1 MEKEND
7 IKDKTPQKPR
17 RKRLFLKITGIVLGL
32 LVILAIIGF
41 LYISSAHFYRHFVF
55 PMAGKKINREIRADR
70 IRIRPLSRVE
80 LGNFTITNP
89 KNPKEPP
96 LVKLG
101 GLVMDYKGLSFLRG
115 APKLGSISVTEPEAN
130 LILYADGKTNLDGI
144 VTAEKKAEA
153 PKAKPEKKPAEPMTL
168 PDFALKLLEVKKGT
182 VRISQVDNKGNLV
195 RKVSLENIGFKL
207 TDMQPD
213 KNAKMN
219 LSLNLTMEDVP
230 AKSKIDRSEIQSDN
244 TLFFSK
250 DLSRVNMEG
259 QMSLKNFDGT
269 FQGNRM
275 DGYSMQA
282 DVKLAKDKEKI
293 DLKPFSIIFEHK
305 KETAARMDAA
315 GSYDQNKGE
324 GQFSLDVKNIDRKL
338 LNLIGAYAGNLD
350 FRDTAMTYKADMKIS
365 DQNNRMEMSGA
376 LDVKRFSILAP
387 LYLPK
392 PTEEMDFSFIH
403 KAVMDGR
410 TQVLNIPTMQIKAV
424 QKGRDVVTG
433 NLEQPLTL
441 DLSTSGK
448 SAPSAPPI
456 QYTLSVNKFDLTPF
470 FALAPLPQ
478 GTQISSADV
487 TSNMKVSFK
496 NNGKSINV
504 NGDIKLDNFAGKI
517 MNNNLPSTNLSVGT
531 DVNVSD
537 FNKVDIKTMDF
548 TMSRKNGP
556 QSQGKIKGNVDIA
569 SGSGTINLESLMFDL
584 MTVQPFLPAEP
595 VLLKSGKIDAKA
607 AINMSKQF
615 SVFDVNGTADITG
628 FSCEMKTGAETT
640 RLNMDLSSSL
650 NLTYDLAGKLE
661 IGGVKTTMK
670 SEGKDAGDF
679 QLKGNMDINA
689 GQGVLNASAKG
700 INQNMINPFLIPFI
714 KDMDMD
720 LSSLKMDTD
729 QEIKLSNGF
738 QKIQVNGETRAT
750 DLRIRQK
757 ENDLLPPL
765 ILGLKN
771 QLGYQASRLTF
782 DELSLKANP
791 PDKPAETILLTGDL
805 LMGEKG
811 DMKSTLKLKS
821 DQITIDRYLPPSM
834 METGG
839 KGKMPA
845 PKTSPTAPQPV
856 QVELEPLDVNFFTL
870 DGDVNIKKMTY
881 KDIALSDVY
890 GDINL
895 AQSKLDF
902 PTVTMKINN
911 APANA
916 KGYVNMNVPGWE
928 YYINSNLENLNVKP
942 LVDSFSPEYKDQITG
957 TASFKMDIKGQGTLP
972 ENLQKNLK
980 GTIAGNLKD
989 GKFSGIPILSKLGE
1003 ATKIKELEVL
1013 RFFEGVVNLDIS
1025 EGKINIKDMYFKGQL
1040 QKLGF
1045 KGWFGLDEKI
1055 DLMLQVGLAA
1065 PLSNVLKELR
1075 YISDMV
1081 VDSDGYTELPVPVG
1095 MSGTFSNPKPSFK
1108 ITKILE
1114 EKGKEV
1120 IKDVIQDQLK
1130 KRLFNK

>member
-1 MEKEND
+1 MEKEID
-7 IKDKTPQKPR
+7 IKEKALQKPK
-17 RKRLFLKITGIVLGL
+17 RKRLFIKIAGITVGL
-32 LVILAIIGF
+32 LILLIIFGF

-101 GLVMDYKGLSFLRG
+101 GLVMDYKGLSFLKG
-115 APKLGSISVTEPEAN
+115 APKIGSISISEPEAN

-144 VTAEKKAEA
+144 VSAEKKPEA
-153 PKAKPEKKPAEPMTL
+153 PKAKPGKKSAEPMTL

-182 VRISQVDNKGNLV
+182 VRVSQVDNKGNLI
-195 RKVSLENIGFKL
+195 RKVSLENIAFKM
-207 TDMQPD
+207 TDMQPE
-213 KNAKMN
+213 KKAKMN

-230 AKSKIDRSEIQSDN
+230 AKSKIDRSEIQSEN
-244 TLFFSK
+244 TLFMSK

-259 QMSLKNFDGT
+259 QMSLKNFEAT

-293 DLKPFSIIFEHK
+293 DLKPFSIVFEHK

-315 GSYDQNKGE
+315 GNYDQNKGE
-324 GQFSLDVKNIDRKL
+324 GQFTLDVKNIDRKL
-338 LNLIGAYAGNLD
+338 LNLIGAYAGNID

-376 LDVKRFSILAP
+376 LDVKRFSILASE
-387 LYLPK
+387 YLPK

-403 KAVMDGR
+403 KVVMDGR
-410 TQVLNIPTMQIKAV
+410 TNVLNIPTMQIKAI

-441 DLSTSGK
+441 DLSSSGK
-448 SAPSAPPI
+448 AASSAPPI
-456 QYTLSVNKFDLTPF
+456 QYSLSVNKFDLTPF

-478 GTQISSADV
+478 GTLISSADV
-487 TSNMKVSFK
+487 NSNIKINFK
-496 NNGKSINV
+496 DNGKFINV
-504 NGDIKLDNFAGKI
+504 NGDVNLDNFAGKI
-517 MNNNLPSTNLSVGT
+517 MENNLPPTNFSVGT
-531 DVNVSD
+531 DIDVSD

-548 TMSRKNGP
+548 AMARKNGSR
-556 QSQGKIKGNVDIA
+556 SQGKLKGKVDIA
-569 SGSGTINLESLMFDL
+569 SGSGTINLESLIFDL
-584 MTVQPFLPAEP
+584 MTVQPFLPSDP
-595 VLLKSGKIDAKA
+595 VLLKSGKINAKA
-607 AINMSKQF
+607 TVNLSKQF
-615 SVFDVNGTADITG
+615 SVFDVNSTADITG
-628 FSCEMKTGAETT
+628 FSCEMKTGEETT

-650 NLTYDLAGKLE
+650 NLTFDRAGKLE
-661 IGGVKTTMK
+661 ISGLKTTMK

-679 QLKGNMDINA
+679 QLKGTMDLNA

-714 KDMDMD
+714 KDMDMN
-720 LSSLKMDTD
+720 LTSLKMDTD
-729 QEIKLSNGF
+729 QKIQLSNGF
-738 QKIQVNGETRAT
+738 QNIQVNGETRAT
-750 DLRIRQK
+750 DLRIRQQ

-782 DELSLKANP
+782 EELSLKANP
-791 PDKPAETILLTGDL
+791 PDKPAETILLTGDI

-811 DMKSTLKLKS
+811 DMKSTMKLQS
-821 DQITIDRYLPPSM
+821 EQITIDRYLPPFM
-834 METGG
+834 MEEMN
-839 KGKMPA
+839 KGKQPA
-845 PKTSPTAPQPV
+845 TQTSPAAPQPV
-856 QVELEPLDVNFFTL
+856 QKELEPLDVSFFTL
-870 DGDVNIKKMTY
+870 DGDVNIKKMSF
-881 KDIALSDVY
+881 KDIVLSDIY
-890 GDINL
+890 ADINL
-895 AQSKLDF
+895 AQSTLDF
-902 PTVTMKINN
+902 PTVTMKIND
-911 APANA
+911 APTNA
-916 KGYVNMNVPGWE
+916 KGYVKMNVPGWE
-928 YYINSNLENLNVKP
+928 YYVNSNLENLNVKP

-957 TASFKMDIKGQGTLP
+957 TASFKMDIKGIGTLP

-1013 RFFEGVVNLDIS
+1013 RFFDGVINLDIS
-1025 EGKINIKDMYFKGQL
+1025 EGKINIQDMYFKGQL
-1040 QKLGF
+1040 QKLGL
-1045 KGWFGLDEKI
+1045 KGWFGLDERI
-1055 DLMLQVGLAA
+1055 DLMIQVGLAA
-1065 PLSNVLKELR
+1065 PLSNVLTELR
-1075 YISDMV
+1075 YLSDLV
-1081 VDSDGYTELPVPVG
+1081 VDGDGYTELPIPVG
-1095 MSGTFSNPKPSFK
+1095 MTGTFSNPKPSFK
-1108 ITKILE
+1108 VTKIIE
-1114 EKGKEV
+1114 EKGKAI
-1120 IKDVIQDQLK
+1120 IKDLIRDQLK
-1130 KRLFNK
+1130 KKLF